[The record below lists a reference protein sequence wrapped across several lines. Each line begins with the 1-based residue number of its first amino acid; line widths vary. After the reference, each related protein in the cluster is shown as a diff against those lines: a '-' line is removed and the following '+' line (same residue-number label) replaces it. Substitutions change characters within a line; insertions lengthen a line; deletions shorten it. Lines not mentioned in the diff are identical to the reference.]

1 MKTLTVTAARQNLGA
16 WLKKA
21 VKGEDIGV
29 MIDGAIVAFRPV
41 KVYSEDYAVQEYGVT
56 PEELDKFADAVGR
69 ELDADRKAG
78 RSRKATVAKMPDIAA
93 RLKKVFGRKVISDA
107 AMQKLWDESRGVY

>member
-16 WLKKA
+16 WLKRTL
-21 VKGEDIGV
+21 KGEDVGV

-41 KVYSEDYAVQEYGVT
+41 KIFSEDYAEHEYGVSGET
-56 PEELDKFADAVGR
+56 LDKFADRANK

-78 RSRKATVAKMPDIAA
+78 R
-93 RLKKVFGRKVISDA
+93 LKPFIG
-107 AMQKLWDESRGVY
+107 KLKRA